1 MSVAVHARELQAHRE
16 VVFFCTNWMPKPSVS
31 ESKVVHAF
39 GCCCSRGSRRDHG
52 GARVSSSAEPRTP
65 TQRKGLI
72 ALPMARGRGGVD
84 GDVEAMSRTG
94 RGGVDGDGCR
104 RWDECPG
111 RCGSGRAI
119 RCALQQKRRE
129 LTLRS
134 PGPCRVGLGLWL
146 VGLGLSRVSAGASK
160 NREGSLKLLPSVG
173 PPGSAEE
180 IR

>member
-119 RCALQQKRRE
+119 RCANKRGAN
-129 LTLRS
+129 S
-134 PGPCRVGLGLWL
+134 PCALPVHVVSDSDSGSSDSD
-146 VGLGLSRVSAGASK
+146 SRVCRQVRVKIEKA
-160 NREGSLKLLPSVG
+160 P
-173 PPGSAEE
+173 
-180 IR
+180 